1 MARRYWTGQATIV
14 GSRVGPGQQDVL
26 IVGVA
31 ADSKY
36 RALSEEPVPHLYLPA
51 SQHYEPRLTL
61 HVRTNGR
68 DAVVVPLLRAEM
80 LRRDAALPL
89 YNVRTLTSDLGFATL
104 LPRFS
109 ASALS
114 TFGGLALVVAAVGIY
129 SIVAFWVAA
138 RRRELGIGLAVGASP
153 AGILMLV
160 IRNGLKLTV
169 AGIVLDL
176 ALAMVLARFI
186 VTLLVDVEPIEP
198 VAFGAVVLLLFAV
211 AVAASALPA
220 FRASQVDVV
229 RALRW

>member
-1 MARRYWTGQATIV
+1 VRVEGNHEQAIAKCAEPTIDGCRRAVGEIGRQLAAVLPERPAGTGIE
-14 GSRVGPGQQDVL
+14 R
-26 IVGVA
+26 
-31 ADSKY
+31 
-36 RALSEEPVPHLYLPA
+36 
-51 SQHYEPRLTL
+51 
-61 HVRTNGR
+61 
-68 DAVVVPLLRAEM
+68 
-80 LRRDAALPL
+80 
-89 YNVRTLTSDLGFATL
+89 
-104 LPRFS
+104 
-109 ASALS
+109 
-114 TFGGLALVVAAVGIY
+114 VAAVGIY

-138 RRRELGIGLAVGASP
+138 RRRELGIRLAVGASP

-169 AGIVLDL
+169 AGIVLGL